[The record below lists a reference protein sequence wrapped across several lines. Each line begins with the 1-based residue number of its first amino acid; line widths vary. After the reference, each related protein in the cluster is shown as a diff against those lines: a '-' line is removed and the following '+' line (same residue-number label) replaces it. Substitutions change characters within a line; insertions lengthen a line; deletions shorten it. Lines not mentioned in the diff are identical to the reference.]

1 MSIRTG
7 QFHIFGCGEPREGDP
22 HSFPSE
28 CSVARKLKLL
38 LATPTF
44 ERNAMPTRKSAI
56 VDKRTLQIVVALR
69 EAERAAGD
77 LKASARALEVA
88 FREKVL
94 AAQRGRGQM
103 PGLDEVDEWS
113 AAIESNRHALTQ
125 ILKTMK
131 SLRVTLAAR
140 RKNEH

>member
-1 MSIRTG
+1 
-7 QFHIFGCGEPREGDP
+7 
-22 HSFPSE
+22 
-28 CSVARKLKLL
+28 
-38 LATPTF
+38 
-44 ERNAMPTRKSAI
+44 MPTRKSAI